1 MWIVDDEF
9 EESLPLPRG
18 ERDVPLMI
26 ADRSFDR
33 HNQLTDPFEG
43 GLQPPADGIAG
54 QSVLVNGAFMP
65 HHRVKPCR
73 YRLRV
78 LNVSQFQ
85 SYNFHLSNGAPMIQI
100 GSDSG
105 LMPRPIRRDG
115 DPDRAGRAG
124 RGDRRL
130 RRRRRASRSSCA
142 AAATAVATPTAPAPT
157 SVP

>member
-1 MWIVDDEF
+1 
-9 EESLPLPRG
+9 
-18 ERDVPLMI
+18 MI

-33 HNQLTDPFEG
+33 HNQLTDPFRG

-65 HHRVKPCR
+65 HHRVEARR

-105 LMPRPIRRDG
+105 LMPRPVRRNA

-130 RRRRRASRSSCA
+130 RRRGRGVGRAAQRPA
-142 AAATAVATPTAPAPT
+142 TAAATLTAPAPT
-157 SVP
+157 SAP